1 MDFMFGDE
9 IDYDICIEGEDSS
22 KENASDLAE
31 KIPAQKN
38 HMVKET
44 VSLLNREDGRV
55 GFV

>member
-22 KENASDLAE
+22 QENASDLAE
-31 KIPAQKN
+31 KTPAQKN

-44 VSLLNREDGRV
+44 ISLFNRKDGRV

>member
-9 IDYDICIEGEDSS
+9 IDSDIFIKGEDSS
-22 KENASDLAE
+22 QENASDLAE
-31 KIPAQKN
+31 KTPAQKN
-38 HMVKET
+38 HMVKEI